1 MKYTE
6 KENTKQLDNNKEQSM
21 NNIITLAF
29 NFVKFYDKDKSY
41 KSYKEYKYNV
51 IKEFESCS
59 LEVQILTLDYISDL
73 FIKEYKTN
81 RFHDL
86 AQTQVDNFIELWNVL
101 KSEDAKQKFAYKID
115 NNTIR
120 FDENFMISQDSLIYK
135 FYNNKYYDDFNTKIY
150 KNKKMSTL

>member
-1 MKYTE
+1 MNYTE
-6 KENTKQLDNNKEQSM
+6 KENIKQLDNNKEQ
-21 NNIITLAF
+21 NIISLAF
-29 NFVKFYDKDKSY
+29 NFVKFYDKETTNI
-41 KSYKEYKYNV
+41 EYKDNA

-59 LEVQILTLDYISDL
+59 LEVQVLALDYISDL
-73 FIKEYKTN
+73 FIKEYRTN
-81 RFHDL
+81 RFYDL
-86 AQTQVDNFIELWNVL
+86 GQKHVDNFLELWNVL

-120 FDENFMISQDSLIYK
+120 FNENFMISEDSLIYK

>member
-6 KENTKQLDNNKEQSM
+6 KENIKQLDNNKEQ
-21 NNIITLAF
+21 NIIALAF
-29 NFVKFYDKDKSY
+29 NFVKFYDKETTNI
-41 KSYKEYKYNV
+41 EYKDNA

-59 LEVQILTLDYISDL
+59 LEVQILALDYISDL
-73 FIKEYKTN
+73 FIKEYKAN
-81 RFHDL
+81 RFYDL
-86 AQTQVDNFIELWNVL
+86 GQKHVDNFLELWNVL

-120 FDENFMISQDSLIYK
+120 FDENFMISEDSLIYK

>member
-6 KENTKQLDNNKEQSM
+6 KENTKQLDNNKEQ
-21 NNIITLAF
+21 NIIALAF
-29 NFVKFYDKDKSY
+29 NFVKFYDEETTNR
-41 KSYKEYKYNV
+41 EYKNNA

-59 LEVQILTLDYISDL
+59 LEVQILALDYISDL
-73 FIKEYKTN
+73 FIKEYRTN
-81 RFHDL
+81 RFYDL
-86 AQTQVDNFIELWNVL
+86 GQKHVDNFLELWNVL

-120 FDENFMISQDSLIYK
+120 FNENFMISEDSLIYK

>member
-1 MKYTE
+1 MNYTE
-6 KENTKQLDNNKEQSM
+6 KENTKQSDNNKEQ
-21 NNIITLAF
+21 NIIALAF
-29 NFVKFYDKDKSY
+29 NFVKFYDKETTNI
-41 KSYKEYKYNV
+41 EYKDNA

-59 LEVQILTLDYISDL
+59 LETQNLTLDYISDL
-73 FIKEYKTN
+73 FIKEYRTN
-81 RFHDL
+81 RFYDL
-86 AQTQVDNFIELWNVL
+86 GQKHVDNFLELWNVL

>member
-6 KENTKQLDNNKEQSM
+6 KENIKQLDNNKEQ
-21 NNIITLAF
+21 NIIALAF
-29 NFVKFYDKDKSY
+29 NFVKFYDKETTNI
-41 KSYKEYKYNV
+41 EYKDNA

-59 LEVQILTLDYISDL
+59 LEVQILALDYISDL
-73 FIKEYKTN
+73 FIKEYKAN
-81 RFHDL
+81 RFYDL
-86 AQTQVDNFIELWNVL
+86 GQKHVDNFLELWNVL

-120 FDENFMISQDSLIYK
+120 FDENFMISEDSLIYK
-135 FYNNKYYDDFNTKIY
+135 FYNNKYYDDFNTKIN

>member
-1 MKYTE
+1 MNYTE
-6 KENTKQLDNNKEQSM
+6 KENTKQLDNNKEQ
-21 NNIITLAF
+21 NIIALAF
-29 NFVKFYDKDKSY
+29 NFVKFYDEETTNI
-41 KSYKEYKYNV
+41 EYKDNA

-59 LEVQILTLDYISDL
+59 LEVQVLALDYISDL
-73 FIKEYKTN
+73 FIKEYSTN
-81 RFHDL
+81 RFYDL
-86 AQTQVDNFIELWNVL
+86 GQKHVDNFLELWNVL

-135 FYNNKYYDDFNTKIY
+135 FYNNKYYDEFNTKFY

>member
-1 MKYTE
+1 MNYTE
-6 KENTKQLDNNKEQSM
+6 KENTKQLDNNKEQ
-21 NNIITLAF
+21 NIIALAF
-29 NFVKFYDKDKSY
+29 NFVKFYDEETTNI
-41 KSYKEYKYNV
+41 EYKDNA

-59 LEVQILTLDYISDL
+59 LEVQVLALDYISDL
-73 FIKEYKTN
+73 FIKEYRTN
-81 RFHDL
+81 RFYDL
-86 AQTQVDNFIELWNVL
+86 GQKHVDNFLELWNVL

-135 FYNNKYYDDFNTKIY
+135 FYNNKYYDEFNTKFY